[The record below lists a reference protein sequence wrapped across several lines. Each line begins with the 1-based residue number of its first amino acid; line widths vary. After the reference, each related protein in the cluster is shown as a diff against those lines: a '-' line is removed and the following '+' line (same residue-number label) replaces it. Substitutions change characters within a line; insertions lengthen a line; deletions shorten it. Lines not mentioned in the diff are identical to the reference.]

1 MNMNIGTEDFLRNK
15 NAIVTGGSR
24 GIGKAI
30 TKSLVYL
37 GANVAFLYRSNDDE
51 ASKLLNEM
59 NKFHDQLIAIKADIV
74 NENDI
79 KSALSQ
85 VNDKFGSVDILINNA
100 GVTDDTLL
108 VRMQLKQWENV
119 INTNL
124 TGTYNMTK
132 AILRGMIKNKSGRI
146 INITSVV
153 GEIGNLGQSN
163 YAAAKAGIIG
173 FTKSTARE
181 VATRNITV
189 NAVAPGFVET
199 EMTADLSDEQ
209 KEMILQAIPMKK
221 YASPQDIASMVSFLC
236 SEDAS
241 YITGQ
246 TFNVDGGLVM
256 Q

>member
-1 MNMNIGTEDFLRNK
+1 
-15 NAIVTGGSR
+15 
-24 GIGKAI
+24 
-30 TKSLVYL
+30 
-37 GANVAFLYRSNDDE
+37 
-51 ASKLLNEM
+51 M

-209 KEMILQAIPMKK
+209 KEKILQAIPMKK

>member
-1 MNMNIGTEDFLRNK
+1 MSIHLGTGPFLNNK

-24 GIGKAI
+24 GIGRAI
-30 TKSLVYL
+30 TESLVHL
-37 GANVAFLYRSNDDE
+37 GANVAFLYRNNDDE
-51 ASKLLNEM
+51 ASKLMNELSNF
-59 NKFHDQLIAIKADIV
+59 NKQLMAIKADV
-74 NENDI
+74 TNEDNV
-79 KSALSQ
+79 KSAISQ
-85 VNDKFGSVDILINNA
+85 VNEKFGSVDILINNA
-100 GVTDDTLL
+100 GITADNLL
-108 VRMQLKQWENV
+108 VRMQVEQWDNV
-119 INTNL
+119 ISTNL
-124 TGTYNMTK
+124 TGTYNTTK

-153 GEIGNLGQSN
+153 GEIGNLGQAN

-181 VATRNITV
+181 VATRGITV

-199 EMTADLSDEQ
+199 EMTEDLSDEQ
-209 KEMILQAIPMKK
+209 KNIILQAIPMKK
-221 YASPQDIASMVSFLC
+221 YAQPQDIASMVSFLC

-256 Q
+256 Y